1 MDIAETLI
9 RHGLVNKAQVEAA
22 LPQAAGKRVD
32 RVLIEMGVVNEDDVL
47 RAFAEE
53 LGMDFVEVK
62 QETIDVE
69 LLMQFPTTAVFRHS
83 LLPLSRRN
91 GSVVV
96 ATSDPFNLES
106 IEELSAV
113 SGFHIEPVLARRV
126 DVIEL
131 IKEHLGVGGDTLNEL
146 VAQRSAEGIELIG
159 ELSTDDAD
167 LAQQAENASVI
178 KLVNEL
184 LVEALDQEASDV
196 HIEPQENGL
205 TIRYRVDGLLRV
217 QPVPESISHFFAA
230 IVTRL
235 KIMSK
240 LNIAEKRIP
249 QDGRIKLRVSGR
261 EIDVRVSIIPMVHGE
276 GVVMRLLDKSR
287 MVFNLKNVGM
297 PDALASTFHELI
309 ALPHGIILVTGP
321 TGSGKTSTLYSA
333 LNEIKNPT
341 IKIITVEDP
350 VEYQNPGISQIQVHA
365 KVGLTFAAGL
375 RSILRHD
382 PDVIL
387 IGEIRDGETAEAAI
401 QASLTGHLVFSTL
414 HTNDAPGAF
423 ARLVDMGVEPYLV
436 ASTVEGVLAQRLI
449 RVLCKHC
456 KEKYQPAD
464 DELPDDFPHP
474 APEHLWKPVGC
485 RECKGTGYAGR
496 KAIFELL
503 RTDSEIG
510 RMCIHRASSSE
521 VREYALKKGMVS
533 LRLSGF
539 QRVLDGTTTLEEVLR
554 ITKQDVPAG

>member
-1 MDIAETLI
+1 MDIAQTLI
-9 RHGLVNKAQVEAA
+9 RHGLVSREQIDST
-22 LPQAAGKRVD
+22 LPKTAGRRLD
-32 RVLIEMGVVNEDDVL
+32 RVLVESGLVGEDDVL
-47 RAFAEE
+47 KAFADE
-53 LGMDFVEVK
+53 LGMPFVDVK
-62 QETIDVE
+62 KELIDRE

-83 LLPLSRRN
+83 LLPITRQN

-96 ATSDPFNLES
+96 ATSDPFNLEAL
-106 IEELSAV
+106 EELESV
-113 SGFHIEPVLARRV
+113 SGFHLIPVLARRLDVV
-126 DVIEL
+126 DL

-146 VAQRSAEGIELIG
+146 VAQRSADGVELLN
-159 ELSTDDAD
+159 ELSTDDGD

-184 LVEALDQEASDV
+184 LMEALEQQASDV

-205 TIRYRVDGLLRV
+205 IIRYRVDGLLRV
-217 QPVPESISHFFAA
+217 QPVPESIMHFYAA

-249 QDGRIKLRVSGR
+249 QDGRIKLKISGR
-261 EIDVRVSIIPMVHGE
+261 EIDVRVSIIPMIYGE
-276 GVVMRLLDKSR
+276 GVVLRLLDKSR

-297 PDALASTFHELI
+297 PDAMARTFHELI
-309 ALPHGIILVTGP
+309 AMPHGIVLVTGP

-333 LNEIKNPT
+333 LNEIKDPT
-341 IKIITVEDP
+341 VKIITVEDP
-350 VEYQNPGISQIQVHA
+350 VEYQNPGISQIQVHS

-382 PDVIL
+382 PDIIL

-414 HTNDAPGAF
+414 HTNDAPSAF
-423 ARLVDMGVEPYLV
+423 ARLIDMGVEPYLV

-456 KEKYQPAD
+456 KEAYAPD
-464 DELPDDFPHP
+464 PDEIPEDFPRP
-474 APEHLWKPVGC
+474 IPEKFWKPKGC
-485 RECKGTGYAGR
+485 RECRGTGYSGR
-496 KAIFELL
+496 RAIFELL
-503 RTDSEIG
+503 RTDPEIG
-510 RMCIHRASSSE
+510 RLCVARASSTE
-521 VREYALKKGMVS
+521 IRDHALKNGMMT
-533 LRLSGF
+533 LRLNGY
-539 QRVLDGTTTLEEVLR
+539 QRVIDGTTTLDEVLR
-554 ITKQDVPAG
+554 ITKGDFS